1 MAILDAFDLSGKVAV
16 VTGGNMGLGAA
27 FARALVEVGARVAV
41 SGRNHERNET
51 MVQLLEE
58 SGGQAIAV
66 DADVRDP
73 AQVERMVATTIERLG
88 PIDILIN
95 NAGVCYHRPAL
106 EVPRE
111 EWLDVFDVN
120 VHGLWYCA
128 REVGRGMVE
137 RRSGVIVNIGSISA
151 MIVNRPQMQPA
162 YNASKAAVH
171 QLTKSLAAEW
181 APYNVRVNAMAPGY
195 VKTEMAPVDRPEFR
209 RNWIEDAPMQR
220 YATPEELGPTL
231 VYLASDASRFMTG
244 SVLVIDGGY
253 TLW

>member
-41 SGRNHERNET
+41 AGRNHERNEA

-58 SGGQAIAV
+58 AGGQAIAV

-73 AQVERMVATTIERLG
+73 AQVERMVAVTIERLG

-120 VHGLWYCA
+120 VHGLWW
-128 REVGRGMVE
+128 
-137 RRSGVIVNIGSISA
+137 RSG
-151 MIVNRPQMQPA
+151 RPTTCASTPWRPA
-162 YNASKAAVH
+162 
-171 QLTKSLAAEW
+171 T
-181 APYNVRVNAMAPGY
+181 
-195 VKTEMAPVDRPEFR
+195 
-209 RNWIEDAPMQR
+209 
-220 YATPEELGPTL
+220 
-231 VYLASDASRFMTG
+231 
-244 SVLVIDGGY
+244 
-253 TLW
+253 

>member
-41 SGRNHERNET
+41 SGRNHERNEA
-51 MVQLLEE
+51 MVQVLEE
-58 SGGQAIAV
+58 ADGQAIAV

-88 PIDILIN
+88 PIDILVN